1 MSAPSVSVIVVSR
14 GRAADLA
21 LCLLGI
27 SQLDFPLFEVVLVAD
42 EAGLEAARG
51 LPFFDELKT
60 VTFEEANISKA
71 RNLGI
76 AETSG
81 EIVAFIDDDAVPEP
95 TWLHY
100 LTAGFSEPEVAVA
113 GGFVRGRNGISFQ
126 WKARSV
132 DCFGDATPLD
142 VSEDKISILTPT
154 NGRAIKTE
162 GTNMAV
168 RRDVIAQMGGFD
180 PAYRFYLDET
190 DLNYRMMQ
198 EGHRTAIA
206 PLAQVHHGYKASATR
221 RQDRV
226 PTDLTEIGAS
236 LAVYLRKFA
245 PKAQHKVTFA
255 KARKEQRVRALRH
268 MMAGLLE
275 PRDVS
280 RLMGSFDKGVEVGSQ
295 RAISTLST
303 IPLAR
308 DGFKP
313 LTQRFKGQHVI
324 VEGSWFKRKALRQ
337 MAMETVRNGTR
348 TSLFIFSPTLR
359 PHKVRFTKEGVWEQ
373 TGGLFGRSVRAGA
386 HVLGVTRKK
395 RVAQELKRLA
405 KLRDFPPK
413 V

>member
-1 MSAPSVSVIVVSR
+1 M
-14 GRAADLA
+14 
-21 LCLLGI
+21 
-27 SQLDFPLFEVVLVAD
+27 
-42 EAGLEAARG
+42 
-51 LPFFDELKT
+51 
-60 VTFEEANISKA
+60 
-71 RNLGI
+71 
-76 AETSG
+76 
-81 EIVAFIDDDAVPEP
+81 
-95 TWLHY
+95 
-100 LTAGFSEPEVAVA
+100 
-113 GGFVRGRNGISFQ
+113 
-126 WKARSV
+126 
-132 DCFGDATPLD
+132 
-142 VSEDKISILTPT
+142 
-154 NGRAIKTE
+154 
-162 GTNMAV
+162 

-198 EGHRTAIA
+198 EVHRTAIA

-245 PKAQHKVTFA
+245 PNTQHKVTFA

-275 PRDVS
+275 PRDVR

-386 HVLGVTRKK
+386 HVLGVTQKK